1 MNREQARKRIED
13 LFHRPFD
20 RERYLNFMRQ
30 LLKDFE
36 PKKNRYHKNA
46 LLWEKFWP
54 HVNHYERFGTY
65 SDPAGNRVDLLIVEV
80 PTFAKLE
87 RARATLRNLAVK
99 HLKTF
104 GGKEYALVAYYAAD
118 DSGAD
123 WRFSFVKIEDTAY
136 KDDKGKV
143 KLREDITPARRCS
156 FLVGAHESSHT
167 AQSRLVGILQND
179 QQDPTLEEIE
189 NAFNIESVTKEFFL
203 EYRDLFLRVKEALD
217 VAVEGS
223 PAVKADFKKKGVDT
237 VNFAKKLLGQILF
250 LYFLQKK
257 GWFGVGRNRPWGTGP
272 KNFLRQLFRKAHGG
286 YANFFND
293 ILEPLFYEA
302 LRLDRG
308 HEDHYYSRFD
318 CKIPFL
324 NGGLFDPVG
333 GYDWVNADILLPDD
347 LFSNETKTR
356 AGDTGA
362 GILDVFDR
370 YNFTVKED
378 EPLEREVAIDPELL
392 GKAYEKFNAIRPD
405 NFDEFTRVL
414 KSGKTGEE
422 NRFNKKFGVYYTPRE
437 IVHYMCRQSLIQ
449 YLGSTLDIHKEP
461 VFTESASQ
469 LKLFGDKKPKQRLL
483 AVDSDKPVV
492 SRQDI
497 EDLIEVGE
505 LITEHEATAL
515 IKQEKI
521 KNGIQKS
528 TEYTAL
534 LPDSIRKNAKLIDD
548 LLADIT
554 VCDPA
559 VGSGAF
565 PVGMMNEIVRARN
578 VLSVFLKNKGN
589 TDIPV
594 CALEDKGN
602 TDIPVCDLE
611 DKGNTDIPVCDSL
624 HKTRRNLP
632 HWTKEGSIYWI
643 TFRLADSLPPKK
655 LNGWKAERDYW
666 VSKHRKP
673 WSETEWKEYD
683 EQFGKRLEGWLDSG
697 HGSCELAKPEIR
709 KILQECLFR
718 FNKERLRLHAA
729 VIMPNHVHLLLEPL
743 AGNSLPELLKGIKG
757 ASSRKI
763 NQVSGTTG
771 TKFWM
776 DESYDHIVRS
786 EDQYQ
791 HFIQYIAENPV
802 KANLSEDKYW
812 LYIEGE
818 TGIPACDPPQP
829 QIDTQTRMSVPRS
842 SYEFKRRSIEHSL
855 YGVDIDPGA
864 VEIAKLRL
872 WLSLVVDEEDIKNI
886 KPLPNLD
893 YRIVCGNSL
902 VGVEKGLFNSHLF
915 IELKK
920 LKPLFFNETNPARK
934 QEYKG
939 KIDSLISQI
948 TSGRSRFNFEAY
960 FSEVFHNSGGFDIT
974 IGNPPYVRQE
984 QIKDIKPEL
993 KKVFGPFFCGTA
1005 DLYTYFYKKGLEIL
1019 HPKGHLC
1026 FIAPNKFMRAAYGKN
1041 TRRLLANEAVPKMI
1055 IDFGDLPV
1063 FDATTYPSIL
1073 LVGKKGNG
1081 PTPGALAATLTEE
1094 NQLEKIEKTLS
1105 QVGFQMEIDALDESG
1120 WNLERP
1126 EVLALMGKLKAA
1138 GVPLGEYVGGKFYYG
1153 IKTGLNSA
1161 FVIDDAARERLIA
1174 EDPKSAELIKPW
1186 LRGRD
1191 IKRWKIDWAG
1201 LYVIFT
1207 RRGVNIENYPAIK
1220 KYLEQFR
1227 EDLEPKKSAKDKRG
1241 RKPGTYKWYEIQ
1253 DNIAYYKEFERP
1265 KIVWGNLAIAPKFA
1279 IDFSSG
1285 YVSAPA
1291 NIIPLNDPYLLA
1303 LLNSKVCKWMIGKQA
1318 AVRSGGFLEYKPMYV
1333 ENLPV
1338 PPISKPQMLSIKQSI
1353 ENLLA
1358 DPDNPEVPKLER
1370 EIDTLVYDIYGL
1382 GLKEIEIIENKIA
1395 K

>member
-1 MNREQARKRIED
+1 MNREQARKLIEN
-13 LFHRPFD
+13 LFNRPFD
-20 RERYLNFMRQ
+20 RERYQRFLQTLLNDYQPRN
-30 LLKDFE
+30 K
-36 PKKNRYHKNA
+36 
-46 LLWEKFWP
+46 
-54 HVNHYERFGTY
+54 HY
-65 SDPAGNRVDLLIVEV
+65 AGNFISDAYKRHVSQYWRLGKYTDPEGEELDLLVV
-80 PTFAKLE
+80 QVKKRSTLE
-87 RARATLRNLAVK
+87 RARAAVRAFAVNR
-99 HLKTF
+99 LKKF
-104 GGKEYALVAYYAAD
+104 AKQASLIAFYAKD
-118 DSGAD
+118 DNGAD

-156 FLVGAHESSHT
+156 FLVGEHESSHT

-179 QQDPTLEEIE
+179 RQDPALEEIE

-223 PAVKADFKKKGVDT
+223 PAVKADFKNNGVDT
-237 VNFAKKLLGQILF
+237 VNFAKKLLGQIVF

-257 GWFGVGRNRPWGTGP
+257 GWFGVGRNMPWGTGP
-272 KNFLRQLFRKAHGG
+272 KNFLRQLFRKEHGE

-308 HEDHYYSRFD
+308 HDDHYYSRFN

-324 NGGLFDPVG
+324 NGGLFDPIG
-333 GYDWVNADILLPDD
+333 DYDWINADILLPDD
-347 LFSNETKTR
+347 LFSNDTKTR

-405 NFDEFTRVL
+405 NFAEFTRAL
-414 KSGKTGEE
+414 KSGTTGRE
-422 NRFNKKFGVYYTPRE
+422 NRFNRKFGVYYTPRE

-449 YLGSTLDIHKEP
+449 YLGSALDIHKEP
-461 VFTESASQ
+461 VFTESVSQ

-594 CALEDKGN
+594 C
-602 TDIPVCDLE
+602 
-611 DKGNTDIPVCDSL
+611 DSL

-643 TFRLADSLPPKK
+643 TFRLADSLPQKK

-683 EQFGKRLEGWLDSG
+683 EQFGKRLERWLDSG

-718 FNKERLRLHAA
+718 FNEERLRLHAA

-842 SYEFKRRSIEHSL
+842 SYEFKRRCIEHSL

-872 WLSLVVDEEDIKNI
+872 WLSLVVDEEDIENI
-886 KPLPNLD
+886 RPLPNLD
-893 YRIVCGNSL
+893 YRIMQG
-902 VGVEKGLFNSHLF
+902 
-915 IELKK
+915 
-920 LKPLFFNETNPARK
+920 
-934 QEYKG
+934 
-939 KIDSLISQI
+939 DSLISEFMDIRFDSNTEKKQPSFDVKDEADFLIEQFQQKKDDFLSESNVTRKTVLKKEVDNLLIQI
-948 TSGRSRFNFEAY
+948 FEARLKTQKKQYFSELKRIEDTRAGVRDKKKREALIQQEKEKLYKESGFDLESAEKQLKSFTTGNKVKPFFLWELY
-960 FSEVFHNSGGFDIT
+960 FSEVFHNNGGFDVVIA
-974 IGNPPYVRQE
+974 NPPYVRA
-984 QIKDIKPEL
+984 DSGPEHL
-993 KKVFGPFFCGTA
+993 AFRKILEESKAYKTLYEKWDLIVPFVE
-1005 DLYTYFYKKGLEIL
+1005 KGL
-1019 HPKGHLC
+1019 
-1026 FIAPNKFMRAAYGKN
+1026 Y
-1041 TRRLLANEAVPKMI
+1041 
-1055 IDFGDLPV
+1055 
-1063 FDATTYPSIL
+1063 
-1073 LVGKKGNG
+1073 
-1081 PTPGALAATLTEE
+1081 
-1094 NQLEKIEKTLS
+1094 
-1105 QVGFQMEIDALDESG
+1105 
-1120 WNLERP
+1120 
-1126 EVLALMGKLKAA
+1126 
-1138 GVPLGEYVGGKFYYG
+1138 
-1153 IKTGLNSA
+1153 
-1161 FVIDDAARERLIA
+1161 
-1174 EDPKSAELIKPW
+1174 
-1186 LRGRD
+1186 
-1191 IKRWKIDWAG
+1191 
-1201 LYVIFT
+1201 
-1207 RRGVNIENYPAIK
+1207 
-1220 KYLEQFR
+1220 
-1227 EDLEPKKSAKDKRG
+1227 
-1241 RKPGTYKWYEIQ
+1241 
-1253 DNIAYYKEFERP
+1253 
-1265 KIVWGNLAIAPKFA
+1265 
-1279 IDFSSG
+1279 
-1285 YVSAPA
+1285 
-1291 NIIPLNDPYLLA
+1291 
-1303 LLNSKVCKWMIGKQA
+1303 LLNSKGGLIYIVSNSICTSKYAFKLLDLIQEEYFLRSINYFEGIAVFEAGVIPVVLHIGKDKSDGITRKIIRKESFENIVDA
-1318 AVRSGGFLEYKPMYV
+1318 EEISADKLKSLE
-1333 ENLPV
+1333 PV
-1338 PPISKPQMLSIKQSI
+1338 
-1353 ENLLA
+1353 
-1358 DPDNPEVPKLER
+1358 DN
-1370 EIDTLVYDIYGL
+1370 
-1382 GLKEIEIIENKIA
+1382 
-1395 K
+1395 